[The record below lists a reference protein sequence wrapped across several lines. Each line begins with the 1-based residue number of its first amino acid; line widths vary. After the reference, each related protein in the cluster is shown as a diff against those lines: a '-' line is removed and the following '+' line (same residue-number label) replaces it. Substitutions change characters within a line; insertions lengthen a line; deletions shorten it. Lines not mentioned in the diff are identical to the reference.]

1 MRIRTVATAVTG
13 AVALS
18 ALVVPAAQAASTP
31 KDVVLGDTTITKVVV
46 DGDNKVSVGTSAA
59 KTIKVS
65 VTAKDDS
72 GIASAETFSLSGPG
86 YGYLTTG
93 KPTCAKVSSTTATC
107 SATVKVAPK
116 VDYLSNAE
124 AGTWYVD
131 AMINAKDDDF
141 VWEEKAG
148 SFKFQRASQLTVNAS
163 PEPVK
168 KGKTVTVTGKLSRA
182 NWETLKYAG
191 YSGQSVK
198 LQYRKKSATSYTTVK
213 TVKSSSTG
221 ALKTTVKA
229 TADGYYRFAFAGTST
244 TPAVNA
250 TGDYL
255 DVR

>member
-1 MRIRTVATAVTG
+1 MSTRSLGAAVVG
-13 AVALS
+13 ALALS
-18 ALVVPAAQAASTP
+18 ALAVPAAQAASAQ
-31 KDVVLGDTTITKVVV
+31 DVVVGDTTITKVVV

-72 GIASAETFSLSGPG
+72 GIAGAETFSLSGPD
-86 YGYLTTG
+86 YGFLTTG
-93 KPTCAKVSSTTATC
+93 KPTCTKVSSTTSTC
-107 SATVKVAPK
+107 SASVKVDPK
-116 VDYLSNAE
+116 VDYLSNAN

-141 VWEEKAG
+141 AWEEKAG
-148 SFKFQRASQLTVNAS
+148 SFKFQRASKLTANAT

-168 KGKTVTVTGKLSRA
+168 KGKTLTVTGKLSRA

-198 LQYRKKSATSYTTVK
+198 LQYRKKSSSAYTTVK
-213 TVKSSSTG
+213 TIKSSSTG
-221 ALKTTVKA
+221 TLKTTVKA

-250 TGDYL
+250 TGDYV
-255 DVR
+255 DVK